1 MSNPDETSA
10 PSGEEATKP
19 GPPGL
24 SSGATWPPLSSSETL
39 VGASAKAGA
48 FKSPLKPNAEAIHN
62 QDTVVSPRLRQLATT
77 PSQPLRPPP
86 GAPPKPPGLNLSA
99 GGSPSRLPLLIGI
112 VAVLVLLALIL
123 VAVLLATQGSSLM
136 ARLNP
141 TKTPTPTPTLAA
153 TPTSPFPPTF
163 TPTRVSPTSTP
174 TPAPPTSTPRPA
186 PVALAKDV
194 LAKVTPPEGIKL
206 KVRDKASTAG
216 AVLGELDKDAQ
227 VTIVDG
233 PQEANGITWW
243 KVDNGAGLVG
253 WSAEGL
259 GGVKYLVPVGW
270 AR

>member
-1 MSNPDETSA
+1 VFEPKA
-10 PSGEEATKP
+10 PLT
-19 GPPGL
+19 
-24 SSGATWPPLSSSETL
+24 
-39 VGASAKAGA
+39 
-48 FKSPLKPNAEAIHN
+48 PNAQAIHN

-86 GAPPKPPGLNLSA
+86 GAPPPKQSGLNVPL
-99 GGSPSRLPLLIGI
+99 GGSPSRLPMLIGI

-141 TKTPTPTPTLAA
+141 TKTPTPSPTLAA
-153 TPTSPFPPTF
+153 TPTSVFPPTL
-163 TPTRVSPTSTP
+163 TPTRVPPTFTP

-194 LAKVTPPEGIKL
+194 LAKVTPPEGVKL
-206 KVRDKASTAG
+206 KVRDKPSTAG

-233 PQEANGITWW
+233 PQEASGITWW